1 MADDQIQVQITADTS
16 AFEAA
21 MQNAANAAQGSF
33 DKIKQAA
40 EGAGNTVDKTGKTG
54 KIAGQT
60 GAKGIDDWVKSFA
73 NLNSAFSSSVT
84 GMILGTTTWQK
95 AVQRLS
101 QMALTDMVNLAQ
113 KELTTWIT
121 KDAAKTVVTKTGNA
135 TRDASDKAS
144 QSGFFTLLAQ
154 TLAQWLGFETSK
166 TAANE
171 AGNTTIQTA
180 DAAAA
185 AASSALA
192 VVRGMGRIQISAAEA
207 AAAAYADSAELG
219 LPGLA
224 AAPGV
229 AAMAYTTVLGYG
241 TGLGAGLF
249 SSAGG
254 LWNVPSD
261 TMAFIHKQE
270 TILPAHIA
278 QPMRDFFTNGG
289 ATAGGGGGGGN
300 FAITIQAID
309 TQTGAQF
316 LMNNAGAIA
325 QGLAREMRNGNSALR
340 SALK

>member
-16 AFEAA
+16 QFEEA
-21 MQNAANAAQGSF
+21 MTNAAAAAQASF

-40 EGAGNTVDKTGKTG
+40 DAASAATNNAGKSGKNAGKTG
-54 KIAGQT
+54 ERANQ
-60 GAKGIDDWVKSFA
+60 DWTKSFS
-73 NLNSAFSSSVT
+73 NLNSAFSSSIT

-101 QMALTDMVNLAQ
+101 QMALTDVINLAQ
-113 KELTTWIT
+113 K
-121 KDAAKTVVTKTGNA
+121 
-135 TRDASDKAS
+135 
-144 QSGFFTLLAQ
+144 Q
-154 TLAQWLGFETSK
+154 LAQWLASELGMTTATETG
-166 TAANE
+166 TAARTTAEQGASNASLASVALKAIKMIANDALQTF
-171 AGNTTIQTA
+171 AGVFA
-180 DAAAA
+180 FFSPEMGPAAAA
-185 AASSALA
+185 PAAASAATVS
-192 VVRGMGRIQISAAEA
+192 SAA
-207 AAAAYADSAELG
+207 
-219 LPGLA
+219 
-224 AAPGV
+224 
-229 AAMAYTTVLGYG
+229 
-241 TGLGAGLF
+241 GAIAF
-249 SSAGG
+249 AAGG

-289 ATAGGGGGGGN
+289 AAAGGGGGN
-300 FAITIQAID
+300 YAITIQAID